1 MENNENK
8 LEKYLLEEVVEKKE
22 ENKKLKEERDY
33 YANAFNSFR
42 VVLTE
47 LVKRAKFENIEN
59 STEKQFSLESVN
71 SEKDKELYETVE
83 NFAKSLGVIPN
94 E

>member
-1 MENNENK
+1 MEN
-8 LEKYLLEEVVEKKE
+8 LEKYLLEEVMEKKE

-42 VVLTE
+42 SVLVE
-47 LVKRAKFENIEN
+47 LVNKMEFSDIEDSTVKQLNLKTITNENE
-59 STEKQFSLESVN
+59 
-71 SEKDKELYETVE
+71 KELYEAIE

>member
-42 VVLTE
+42 SVLVE
-47 LVKRAKFENIEN
+47 LVKKMEFSHVEN
-59 STEKQFSLESVN
+59 STFKQLNLKTITNEN
-71 SEKDKELYETVE
+71 EKELYEAIE
-83 NFAKSLGVIPN
+83 NLAKSLGVIPN

>member
-1 MENNENK
+1 MEN
-8 LEKYLLEEVVEKKE
+8 LEKYLLEEVIEKKE

-42 VVLTE
+42 SVLVE
-47 LVKRAKFENIEN
+47 LVNKMEFSDVEN
-59 STEKQFSLESVN
+59 STFKQLNLKTITNEN
-71 SEKDKELYETVE
+71 EKELYEAIE
-83 NFAKSLGVIPN
+83 NFAKSLGVISN

>member
-1 MENNENK
+1 MEN
-8 LEKYLLEEVVEKKE
+8 LEKYLLEEVMEKKE

-42 VVLTE
+42 SVLVE
-47 LVKRAKFENIEN
+47 LVNKMEFSDIKDSTVKQLNLKTITNENE
-59 STEKQFSLESVN
+59 
-71 SEKDKELYETVE
+71 KELYEAIE
-83 NFAKSLGVIPN
+83 SFAKSLGVIPN

>member
-1 MENNENK
+1 MEN
-8 LEKYLLEEVVEKKE
+8 LEKYLLEEVIEKKE

-42 VVLTE
+42 SVLVE
-47 LVKRAKFENIEN
+47 LVNKMEFSDIEDSTVKQLNLKTITNENE
-59 STEKQFSLESVN
+59 
-71 SEKDKELYETVE
+71 KELYEAIE